1 MRPWALV
8 QPPPIEQEVALTD
21 FALPLRAPYA
31 SVARPDWLTRLG
43 RTLRVRARFNR
54 RRRHRQ
60 YRDFASTRAHDWL
73 LALPQSR
80 HGG

>member
-1 MRPWALV
+1 M
-8 QPPPIEQEVALTD
+8 TD
-21 FALPLRAPYA
+21 FALPLHAPRT

-43 RTLRVRARFNR
+43 RTLRVRARVNR
-54 RRRHRQ
+54 RRRRRQ
-60 YRDFASTRAHDWL
+60 YRDFAGTGAHDWL